1 VLLLRCRSVGP
12 AACGE
17 HLSVLAKP
25 ARAETLPS
33 GAGPISQTKSV
44 GHTLSSTGSGLPGVA
59 VAQNSDVV
67 LVHSNDAVRLLS
79 VVDGSVMQTVAAR

>member
-12 AACGE
+12 AAGGGP
-17 HLSVLAKP
+17 LSVL
-25 ARAETLPS
+25 
-33 GAGPISQTKSV
+33 
-44 GHTLSSTGSGLPGVA
+44 GVA